1 VLGVTCDS
9 ALVESGIYSG
19 MVTPLDMYQ
28 NSKVDKVHGDGC
40 MHFAL
45 SGRHADLSKV
55 NRKRCSNA
63 KHLH

>member
-1 VLGVTCDS
+1 
-9 ALVESGIYSG
+9 